1 MTSINLETLFTII
14 YVLVDDW
21 YQATEQVAAGK
32 PGVAATLTDSEVL
45 TLMVAHDYIPYPG
58 ERQYMGYMRAN
69 HPGLFPHL
77 LDQSQYHRRSRQLQR
92 TLEALRQHWVS
103 LLVGSDTQM
112 LLLDTKPIPVVGMK
126 RSKKQSDFAG
136 SAAYGY
142 CAARQMKYFGYKL
155 VMLTTLE
162 GVPLIYDLVAANLGE
177 REAATAVLLRVQHRL
192 ILGDKG
198 FIGVEWQ
205 REMQEATHNTVLTHK
220 RHNQV
225 EQNPSAF
232 DRLLGKFRERIETT
246 FHQIQNTGRNVERLL
261 AKTIEGL
268 TTRVVQKVT
277 ALVLRLL
284 LRRDFGIDVQSF
296 QILPF

>member
-1 MTSINLETLFTII
+1 MISINLETLLTII

-21 YQATEQVAAGK
+21 YQVHYQGVPGK
-32 PGVAATLTDSEVL
+32 PGVEAELKESEIL
-45 TLMVAHDYIPYPG
+45 TLMIAQDYIPYPG
-58 ERQYMGYMRAN
+58 ERQYIGYLKAN
-69 HPGLFPHL
+69 HAGLFPRL
-77 LDQSQYHRRSRQLQR
+77 VDQSQYNRRARGLQR
-92 TLEALRQHWVS
+92 RLEDLRQYWVS
-103 LLVGSDTQM
+103 QLVGTDTHT

-126 RSKKQSDFAG
+126 RSKKRSDFAG

-142 CAARQMKYFGYKL
+142 CAARQMRYFGYKL
-155 VMLTTLE
+155 VMLTTLD
-162 GVPLIYDLVAANLGE
+162 GVPLIYDLVAANLDE
-177 REAATAVLLRVQHRL
+177 RLAAEAVLLRVQNRV

-205 REMQEATHNTVLTHK
+205 AQIQAATHNQVFTHK
-220 RHNQV
+220 RHNQAT
-225 EQNPSAF
+225 QNPSSF
-232 DRLLGKFRERIETT
+232 DRLLGKLRERIETT

-261 AKTIEGL
+261 AKTVEGL

-296 QILPF
+296 QVFPV